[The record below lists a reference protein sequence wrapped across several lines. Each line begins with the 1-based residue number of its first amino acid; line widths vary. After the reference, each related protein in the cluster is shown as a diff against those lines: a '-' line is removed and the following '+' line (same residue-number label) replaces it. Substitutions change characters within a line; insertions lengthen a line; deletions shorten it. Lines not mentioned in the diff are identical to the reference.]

1 MIELERVAQF
11 LATAPVMA
19 VGVAISAT
27 MLWLVS
33 WSHSALV
40 PIMAEQRSGA
50 RWRETQ
56 RRR

>member
-1 MIELERVAQF
+1 MIELEHIAQL

-56 RRR
+56 QRR